1 MDSKHKKI
9 LAIAKKE
16 FMNNVRNKWV
26 FILGLVFVGLILLTS
41 AYGGLESRG
50 EAGIKGYE
58 FTISVGSEMVV
69 LLTSVVAIMLGYKTV
84 VEEVES
90 GNIGLLLTSELD
102 RKEIVTAK
110 FLGLST
116 VLTAAVVGG
125 LAVGGVLIGIM
136 ASFEGALDYLYFM
149 VLSLLFSLVFLSLA
163 VLMSSVVKKKSHA
176 LAGGIFLWLFF
187 NIVFELILFGVL
199 VAREG
204 VPDLT
209 GSQVEFVFPDWYWF
223 ASLLSPNETFS
234 MGVRLIMERIDLP
247 AILNLPFIVGSLLLW
262 IIVPLALSLYIFER
276 NDL

>member
-1 MDSKHKKI
+1 MDSKHNKI

-116 VLTAAVVGG
+116 VLTTAVVGG

-136 ASFEGALDYLYFM
+136 ASFEGALDYLYFI
-149 VLSLLFSLVFLSLA
+149 VLSLLFSLIFLSLA

-176 LAGGIFLWLFF
+176 LAGGILLWLFF
-187 NIVFELILFGVL
+187 NIVFELILFGVM

-209 GSQVEFVFPDWYWF
+209 RGPVEFVFPDWYWF

-247 AILNLPFIVGSLLLW
+247 AILNLPFIVVTLILW